1 MNPDEDKQYIVYYTF
16 NMDDVMRTVN
26 EISESLIEI
35 TLQGMTE
42 RGEFEVK
49 KDLDTIFSR

>member
-1 MNPDEDKQYIVYYTF
+1 MNPDEEKQYIVYYTF
-16 NMDDVMRTVN
+16 NMDDVMRKVD

-42 RGEFEVK
+42 RGEFDVK
-49 KDLDTIFSR
+49 KELDRIFS